1 MVYAYKLAELKEE
14 KIKLLKDLII
24 IKKKK
29 IRKINEELIKL
40 QKEYL
45 ELIK

>member
-1 MVYAYKLAELKEE
+1 MVYAYKLADDPEE
-14 KIKLLKDLII
+14 KIGLLKDLII

-29 IRKINEELIKL
+29 IRKINEELIIL

>member
-1 MVYAYKLAELKEE
+1 MVYAYKLADDPKE
-14 KIKLLKDLII
+14 KIELLKDLII

-29 IRKINEELIKL
+29 IRKINEELIIL